1 MAHNAEDIKEQM
13 SECATYNKVRGVRL
27 QLQKQSKELGLHQS
41 LALASVLAG
50 VCCWLWINIDSNNW
64 PVSSWP
70 KCILGSL
77 LNVY

>member
-1 MAHNAEDIKEQM
+1 MAHNVDDKKEQM
-13 SECATYNKVRGVRL
+13 SECVTYKVRGVGL
-27 QLQKQSKELGLHQS
+27 QLQKHSKELGLHQS
-41 LALASVLAG
+41 LALASVLAR
-50 VCCWLWINIDSNNW
+50 VCCWLWINIDFNNW